1 MGLLLARRF
10 SGTQRCRTRYA
21 KEPWRLFLQCSTVT
35 ASIPKRRAS
44 IVEAKPEYAFAVW
57 ITGLPASG
65 KSTLVTALRTQLA
78 DRGIDVA
85 VLESGVLR
93 QIFTLHP
100 RYDEQEREAFYRQMG
115 TSARFLHSTK
125 SRSSS
130 TRRRIGAGTEIK

>member
-1 MGLLLARRF
+1 
-10 SGTQRCRTRYA
+10 
-21 KEPWRLFLQCSTVT
+21 VT
-35 ASIPKRRAS
+35 ASIPKRRTS

-93 QIFTLHP
+93 QIFTLQP
-100 RYDEQEREAFYRQMG
+100 RYDEQEREAFYRQMVYVG
-115 TSARFLHSTK
+115 TLLTQHEIPVIFDATAHRRRYRDQAREQIPRFMEVYVDCPLETCMA
-125 SRSSS
+125 R
-130 TRRRIGAGTEIK
+130 TRRESIA